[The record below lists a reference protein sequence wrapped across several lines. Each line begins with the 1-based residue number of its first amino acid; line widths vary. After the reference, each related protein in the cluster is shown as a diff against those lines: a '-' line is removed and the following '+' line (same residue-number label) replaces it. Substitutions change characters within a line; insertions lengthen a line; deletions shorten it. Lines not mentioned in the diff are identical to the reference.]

1 MYKDDLWYTHF
12 TRAIEERK
20 SQFSD
25 KQQAQYQID
34 FILRLARRV
43 RDGSDRSETCRG
55 FQHTLTRL
63 EEEMGELPGSKAQRQ
78 YHRKMLA
85 EMSEYFVKQYRL
97 APPQYYAHKGML
109 YGVSIGV
116 ALGAVAGFLIVSTI
130 PLFLVGGLI
139 GLLVGWLSGNMAAQR
154 VTQEGRVI

>member
-25 KQQAQYQID
+25 KQQTQYQID
-34 FILRLARRV
+34 FMLRLARRV

-85 EMSEYFVKQYRL
+85 DMSEYFVKHYRL
-97 APPQYYAHKGML
+97 APPKYYAHKGAL
-109 YGVSIGV
+109 YGLVIGIV
-116 ALGAVAGFLIVSTI
+116 LGAMANFLIISPI

-139 GLLVGWLSGNMAAQR
+139 GLLFGILSGSLADQRAA
-154 VTQEGRVI
+154 QEGRVI